1 MWSVTGKVSAAFAAG
16 LVAELRSDSA
26 PPGWTGQAWL
36 QLWGDFQAGGWKG
49 CDHQRIYPL
58 RIRIHPLTSINK
70 MHFAL
75 AFIGR
80 NSAYKVTL
88 KKGTERKMSAQRGKC
103 HRFKHP
109 FCLLIKLPNSEQ
121 WLKALPIPRA
131 SQAVTL
137 GHTSLPPQNKPF
149 NIAREDTV
157 CSFCVVLWP
166 HDHQLNADLDALVFI
181 ALLWARAPLEIPF

>member
-1 MWSVTGKVSAAFAAG
+1 MTGKFSAAFGAG
-16 LVAELRSDSA
+16 LVPELRSDSA
-26 PPGWTGQAWL
+26 PHQGGL
-36 QLWGDFQAGGWKG
+36 VQLWGDFQAGGWKG
-49 CDHQRIYPL
+49 CDHQRIWM
-58 RIRIHPLTSINK
+58 HPLTSINK

-88 KKGTERKMSAQRGKC
+88 KEGTERKMSAQRGKC

-109 FCLLIKLPNSEQ
+109 FCLLIKLPTTEQ
-121 WLKALPIPRA
+121 QLKALPVPRA

-137 GHTSLPPQNKPF
+137 GHIPLPPQNKPF
-149 NIAREDTV
+149 NSAREDTV

-166 HDHQLNADLDALVFI
+166 HGH
-181 ALLWARAPLEIPF
+181 